1 MCVQIFASDIRI
13 YQNASFN
20 YYDTHPIALFA
31 ILKNL
36 AIISG
41 LTVDWSLFS
50 NLLHTQNI
58 WQSTL

>member
-1 MCVQIFASDIRI
+1 MEIHKINYNDFRKMCVLIYASDIRI
-13 YQNASFN
+13 YQNASSN

-41 LTVDWSLFS
+41 LTVD
-50 NLLHTQNI
+50 
-58 WQSTL
+58 

>member
-1 MCVQIFASDIRI
+1 MEIHKINNNDFRKMCVQIFASDIRI

-41 LTVDWSLFS
+41 LTVD
-50 NLLHTQNI
+50 
-58 WQSTL
+58 